1 MIIFKSSNLDIIND
15 VEIEDIVYLPADAND
30 SSIAAVIEV
39 VMDVTAVEFRDGD
52 APAGKYGAVIFTA
65 TDNRVGLVLYR
76 NI

>member
-1 MIIFKSSNLDIIND
+1 MIIFKSSNLDIVYD
-15 VEIEDIVYLPADAND
+15 VEIEDIMYLPADVDN

-39 VMDVTAVEFRDGD
+39 VMGVTAVEFRDGD
-52 APAGKYGAVIFTA
+52 APAGKYGAVTFTA